1 MVAFLYLRQCFR
13 LENDLRESKTFGNRS
28 KTRSSDEVN
37 RKCYFFCEG
46 QETEPIY
53 FAKLKDMRSKIGIS
67 PLIDFIQIEKP
78 RGEDWSNP
86 KKMLDALCLDLS
98 DSITYN
104 TLINAMIDCLYT
116 SDYLIKHKDKIKE
129 FANLLISFVHDEL
142 NVQENDIVSDIT
154 KTTKVIYDFF
164 NKQRPRICNII
175 ISNITDVLDNYEITF
190 DKEIDFL
197 CLVVDR
203 DPESFTEFQFDDVL
217 ETCQKNNFD
226 FLISNP
232 NFEFWLL
239 LHFNEI
245 LDLDKNKLL
254 RNEKINPGSKSS
266 IRYIPNE
273 LRKCLGKYKK
283 NKYDSELFLKNLDT
297 AIKNEKQYCETLPE
311 LKNELG
317 SNIGVFIEKLR
328 QIDR

>member
-1 MVAFLYLRQCFR
+1 M
-13 LENDLRESKTFGNRS
+13 REDRTFGNRT
-28 KTRSSDEVN
+28 KIRLSDEVN
-37 RKCYFFCEG
+37 RKCFFCCEG

-53 FAKLKDMRSKIGIS
+53 FAKLKELKIEIGIS

-98 DSITYN
+98 KEITYN

-116 SDYLIKHKDKIKE
+116 SDYLVKHRDKIKE
-129 FANLLISFVHDEL
+129 FSDLLVSFMHEEL
-142 NVQENDIVSDIT
+142 NVAETDIVKDVNH
-154 KTTKVIYDFF
+154 TTKAVYDFF
-164 NKQRPRICNII
+164 NQQRPRICNII
-175 ISNITDVLDNYEITF
+175 MSNVTDILNNYEITF
-190 DKEIDFL
+190 DKEIDYL

-217 ETCQKNNFD
+217 KTCKQNNFE

-232 NFEFWLL
+232 NFELWLL
-239 LHFNEI
+239 LHFDDI
-245 LDLDKNKLL
+245 HDLDNEKLL
-254 RNEKINPGSKSS
+254 KNEKINPGSKSS
-266 IRYIPNE
+266 IRFIPNE
-273 LRKCLGKYKK
+273 LRKCLGTYKK
-283 NKYDSELFLKNLDT
+283 SRYDVTLLIKNIDK
-297 AIKNEKQYCETLPE
+297 AIKNEKNYCESLPE

-328 QIDR
+328 QIN

>member
-1 MVAFLYLRQCFR
+1 M
-13 LENDLRESKTFGNRS
+13 REDRTFGNRS
-28 KTRSSDEVN
+28 KIRISDEVN
-37 RKCYFFCEG
+37 RKCFFFCEG

-53 FAKLKDMRSKIGIS
+53 FAKLKDMKNEIGIS
-67 PLIDFIQIEKP
+67 QLIDFIQIEKP

-98 DSITYN
+98 KEITYN

-116 SDYLIKHKDKIKE
+116 SNYLSKHRNKIQE
-129 FANLLISFVHDEL
+129 FSNLLVSFMHDEL
-142 NVQENDIVSDIT
+142 KVSETDIVKDI
-154 KTTKVIYDFF
+154 KQTTKAVYEFF
-164 NKQRPRICNII
+164 NHQRPKICDII
-175 ISNITDVLDNYEITF
+175 ISNVTDILNNYEITF
-190 DKEIDFL
+190 DKEIDYL

-217 ETCQKNNFD
+217 ETCKQNNFE

-239 LHFNEI
+239 LHFDDI
-245 LDLDKNKLL
+245 LELDKEKLL
-254 RNEKINPGSKSS
+254 HNEKINKESKSS
-266 IRYIPNE
+266 IRFIPNE

-283 NKYDSELFLKNLDT
+283 NKYNSDLLLAKIDT
-297 AIKNEKQYCETLPE
+297 AIKNEKQYCETLSE

-317 SNIGVFIEKLR
+317 SNIGLFIEKLR
-328 QIDR
+328 NLNK

>member
-1 MVAFLYLRQCFR
+1 M
-13 LENDLRESKTFGNRS
+13 REDRTFGNRT
-28 KTRSSDEVN
+28 KIRLSDEVN
-37 RKCYFFCEG
+37 RKCFFFCEG

-53 FAKLKDMRSKIGIS
+53 FAKLKELKIEIGIS

-98 DSITYN
+98 KEITYN

-116 SDYLIKHKDKIKE
+116 NDYLVKHRDKIKE
-129 FANLLISFVHDEL
+129 FSDLLVSFMHEEL
-142 NVQENDIVSDIT
+142 NVAETDIVKDVNH
-154 KTTKVIYDFF
+154 TTKAVYDFF
-164 NKQRPRICNII
+164 NQQRPRICNII
-175 ISNITDVLDNYEITF
+175 MSNVTDILNNYEITF
-190 DKEIDFL
+190 DKEIDYL

-217 ETCQKNNFD
+217 KTCKQNNFE

-232 NFEFWLL
+232 NFELWLL
-239 LHFNEI
+239 LHFDDI
-245 LDLDKNKLL
+245 HDLDNEKLL
-254 RNEKINPGSKSS
+254 KNEKINPGSKSS
-266 IRYIPNE
+266 IRFIPNE
-273 LRKCLGKYKK
+273 LRKCLGTYKK
-283 NKYDSELFLKNLDT
+283 SRYDVTLLIKNIDK
-297 AIKNEKQYCETLPE
+297 AIKNEKNYCESLPE

-328 QIDR
+328 QIN

>member
-1 MVAFLYLRQCFR
+1 M
-13 LENDLRESKTFGNRS
+13 REDRTFGNRT
-28 KTRSSDEVN
+28 KIRLSDEVN
-37 RKCYFFCEG
+37 RKCFFFCEG

-53 FAKLKDMRSKIGIS
+53 FAKLKELKIEIGIS

-98 DSITYN
+98 KEITYN

-116 SDYLIKHKDKIKE
+116 SDYLVKHRDKIKE
-129 FANLLISFVHDEL
+129 FSDLLVSFMHEAL
-142 NVQENDIVSDIT
+142 NVAETDIVKDVNH
-154 KTTKVIYDFF
+154 TTKAVYDFF
-164 NKQRPRICNII
+164 NQQRPRICNII
-175 ISNITDVLDNYEITF
+175 MSNVTDILNNYEITF
-190 DKEIDFL
+190 DKEIDYL

-217 ETCQKNNFD
+217 KTCKQNNFE

-232 NFEFWLL
+232 NFELWLL
-239 LHFNEI
+239 LHFDDI
-245 LDLDKNKLL
+245 HDLDNEKLL
-254 RNEKINPGSKSS
+254 KNEKINPGSKSS
-266 IRYIPNE
+266 IRFIPNE
-273 LRKCLGKYKK
+273 LRKCLGTYKK
-283 NKYDSELFLKNLDT
+283 SRYDVTLLIKNIDK
-297 AIKNEKQYCETLPE
+297 AIKNEKNYCESLPE

-328 QIDR
+328 QIN

>member
-1 MVAFLYLRQCFR
+1 M
-13 LENDLRESKTFGNRS
+13 REDRTFGNRT
-28 KTRSSDEVN
+28 KIRLSDEVN
-37 RKCYFFCEG
+37 RKCFFFCEG

-53 FAKLKDMRSKIGIS
+53 FAKLKELKIEIGIS

-98 DSITYN
+98 KEITYN

-116 SDYLIKHKDKIKE
+116 SDYLVKHRDKIKE
-129 FANLLISFVHDEL
+129 FSDLLVSFMHEEL
-142 NVQENDIVSDIT
+142 NVAETDIVKDVNH
-154 KTTKVIYDFF
+154 TTKAVYDFF
-164 NKQRPRICNII
+164 NQQRPRICNII
-175 ISNITDVLDNYEITF
+175 MSNVTDILNNYEITF
-190 DKEIDFL
+190 DKEIDYL

-217 ETCQKNNFD
+217 KTCKQNNFE

-232 NFEFWLL
+232 NFELWLL
-239 LHFNEI
+239 LHFDDI
-245 LDLDKNKLL
+245 HDLDNEKLL
-254 RNEKINPGSKSS
+254 KNEKINPGSKSS
-266 IRYIPNE
+266 IRFIPNE
-273 LRKCLGKYKK
+273 LRKCLGTYKK
-283 NKYDSELFLKNLDT
+283 SRYDVTLLIKNIDK
-297 AIKNEKQYCETLPE
+297 AIKNEKNYCESLPE

-328 QIDR
+328 QIN

>member
-1 MVAFLYLRQCFR
+1 M
-13 LENDLRESKTFGNRS
+13 REDRTFGNRS
-28 KTRSSDEVN
+28 KIRNSDEVN
-37 RKCYFFCEG
+37 RKCFFFCEG
-46 QETEPIY
+46 QETELIY
-53 FAKLKDMRSKIGIS
+53 FAKLKDIKNEIGIS

-86 KKMLDALCLDLS
+86 KKMINALCLDLS
-98 DSITYN
+98 KEITYN

-116 SDYLIKHKDKIKE
+116 SDYLVKHRNKIKE
-129 FANLLISFVHDEL
+129 FSDLLVLFMHEEL
-142 NVQENDIVSDIT
+142 NVAETDIVKDVDQ
-154 KTTKVIYDFF
+154 TTKAVYDFF
-164 NKQRPRICNII
+164 NQQRPRICNII
-175 ISNITDVLDNYEITF
+175 MSNVTEILNNYEITF

-217 ETCQKNNFD
+217 KTCKQNNFE

-239 LHFNEI
+239 LHFDEVLALDNE
-245 LDLDKNKLL
+245 KLL
-254 RNEKINPGSKSS
+254 KNNKIYPGSKSS
-266 IRYIPNE
+266 IRFIPNE
-273 LRKCLGKYKK
+273 LRKCLGNYKK
-283 NKYDSELFLKNLDT
+283 SRYDVTLLLNNIDN
-297 AIKNEKQYCETLPE
+297 AIKNEKHYCESLPE

-328 QIDR
+328 QIN

>member
-1 MVAFLYLRQCFR
+1 M
-13 LENDLRESKTFGNRS
+13 REDRTFGNRT
-28 KTRSSDEVN
+28 KIRISDEVN
-37 RKCYFFCEG
+37 RKCFFFCEG

-53 FAKLKDMRSKIGIS
+53 FAKLKEMKNEIGIS

-98 DSITYN
+98 KEITYN

-116 SDYLIKHKDKIKE
+116 SDYLVKHRNKIKE
-129 FANLLISFVHDEL
+129 FSDLLVSFMHEEL
-142 NVQENDIVSDIT
+142 NVAETDIVKDVDHIT
-154 KTTKVIYDFF
+154 KVVYDFF
-164 NKQRPRICNII
+164 NQQRPRICNII
-175 ISNITDVLDNYEITF
+175 MSNVTDILNNYEITF
-190 DKEIDFL
+190 DKEIDYL

-217 ETCQKNNFD
+217 KTCKQNNFE

-232 NFEFWLL
+232 NFELWLL
-239 LHFNEI
+239 LHFDDI
-245 LDLDKNKLL
+245 HDLDNEKLL
-254 RNEKINPGSKSS
+254 KNEKINPGSKSS
-266 IRYIPNE
+266 IRFIPNE
-273 LRKCLGKYKK
+273 LRKCLGTYKK
-283 NKYDSELFLKNLDT
+283 SRYDVTLLIKNIDK
-297 AIKNEKQYCETLPE
+297 AIKNEKNYCESLPE

-328 QIDR
+328 QIN

>member
-1 MVAFLYLRQCFR
+1 
-13 LENDLRESKTFGNRS
+13 LREDRTFGNRT
-28 KTRSSDEVN
+28 KIRLSDEVN
-37 RKCYFFCEG
+37 RKCFFFCEG

-53 FAKLKDMRSKIGIS
+53 FAKLKELKNEIGIS

-98 DSITYN
+98 KEITYN

-116 SDYLIKHKDKIKE
+116 SDYLVKHRDKIKE
-129 FANLLISFVHDEL
+129 FSDLLVSFMHEEL
-142 NVQENDIVSDIT
+142 NVAETDIVKDVNH
-154 KTTKVIYDFF
+154 TTKAVYDFF
-164 NKQRPRICNII
+164 NQQRPRICNII
-175 ISNITDVLDNYEITF
+175 MSNVTDILNNYEITF
-190 DKEIDFL
+190 DKEIDYL

-217 ETCQKNNFD
+217 KTCKQNNFE

-232 NFEFWLL
+232 NFELWLL
-239 LHFNEI
+239 LHFDDI
-245 LDLDKNKLL
+245 HDLDNEKLL
-254 RNEKINPGSKSS
+254 KNEKINPGSKSS
-266 IRYIPNE
+266 IRFIPNE
-273 LRKCLGKYKK
+273 LRKCLGTYKK
-283 NKYDSELFLKNLDT
+283 SRYDVTLLIKNIDK
-297 AIKNEKQYCETLPE
+297 AIKNEKNYCESLPE

-328 QIDR
+328 QIN

>member
-1 MVAFLYLRQCFR
+1 M
-13 LENDLRESKTFGNRS
+13 REDRTFGNRT
-28 KTRSSDEVN
+28 KIRLSDEVN
-37 RKCYFFCEG
+37 RKCFFFCEG

-53 FAKLKDMRSKIGIS
+53 FAKLKELKIEIGIS

-98 DSITYN
+98 KEITYN

-116 SDYLIKHKDKIKE
+116 SDYLVKHRDKIKE
-129 FANLLISFVHDEL
+129 FSDLLVSFMHEEL
-142 NVQENDIVSDIT
+142 NVAETDIVKDVNH
-154 KTTKVIYDFF
+154 TTKAVYDFF
-164 NKQRPRICNII
+164 NQQRPRICNII
-175 ISNITDVLDNYEITF
+175 MSNVTDILNNYEITF
-190 DKEIDFL
+190 DKEIDYL

-217 ETCQKNNFD
+217 KTCKQNNFE

-232 NFEFWLL
+232 NFELWLL
-239 LHFNEI
+239 LHFDVI
-245 LDLDKNKLL
+245 HDLDNEKLL
-254 RNEKINPGSKSS
+254 KNEKINPGSKSS
-266 IRYIPNE
+266 IRFIPNE
-273 LRKCLGKYKK
+273 LRKCLGTYKK
-283 NKYDSELFLKNLDT
+283 SRYDVTLLIKNIDK
-297 AIKNEKQYCETLPE
+297 AIKNEKNYCESLPE

-328 QIDR
+328 QIN

>member
-1 MVAFLYLRQCFR
+1 M
-13 LENDLRESKTFGNRS
+13 REDRTFGNRT
-28 KTRSSDEVN
+28 KIRLSDEVN
-37 RKCYFFCEG
+37 RKCFFFCEG

-53 FAKLKDMRSKIGIS
+53 FAKLKELKNEIGIS

-98 DSITYN
+98 KEITYN

-116 SDYLIKHKDKIKE
+116 SDYLVKHRDKIKE
-129 FANLLISFVHDEL
+129 FSDLLVSFMHEEL
-142 NVQENDIVSDIT
+142 NVAETDIVKDVNH
-154 KTTKVIYDFF
+154 TTKAVYDFF
-164 NKQRPRICNII
+164 NQQRPRICNII
-175 ISNITDVLDNYEITF
+175 MSNVTDILNNYEITF
-190 DKEIDFL
+190 DKEIDYL

-217 ETCQKNNFD
+217 KTCKQNNFE

-232 NFEFWLL
+232 NFELWLL
-239 LHFNEI
+239 LHFDDI
-245 LDLDKNKLL
+245 HDLDNEKLL
-254 RNEKINPGSKSS
+254 KNEKINPSSKSS
-266 IRYIPNE
+266 IRFIPNE
-273 LRKCLGKYKK
+273 LRKCLGTYKK
-283 NKYDSELFLKNLDT
+283 SRYDVTLLIKNIDK
-297 AIKNEKQYCETLPE
+297 AIKNEKNYCESLPE

-328 QIDR
+328 QIN

>member
-1 MVAFLYLRQCFR
+1 M
-13 LENDLRESKTFGNRS
+13 REDRTFGNRT
-28 KTRSSDEVN
+28 KIRISDEVN
-37 RKCYFFCEG
+37 RKCFFFCEG

-53 FAKLKDMRSKIGIS
+53 FAKLKEMKNEIGIS

-98 DSITYN
+98 KEITYN

-116 SDYLIKHKDKIKE
+116 SDYLVKHRNKIKE
-129 FANLLISFVHDEL
+129 FSDLLVSFIHEEL
-142 NVQENDIVSDIT
+142 NVAETDIVKDVDHIT
-154 KTTKVIYDFF
+154 KVVYDFF
-164 NKQRPRICNII
+164 NQQRPRICNII
-175 ISNITDVLDNYEITF
+175 MSNVTDILNNYEITF
-190 DKEIDFL
+190 DKEIDYL

-217 ETCQKNNFD
+217 KTCKQNNFE

-232 NFEFWLL
+232 NFELWLL
-239 LHFNEI
+239 LHFDDI
-245 LDLDKNKLL
+245 HDLDNEKLL
-254 RNEKINPGSKSS
+254 KNEKINPGSKSS
-266 IRYIPNE
+266 IRFIPNE
-273 LRKCLGKYKK
+273 LRKCLGTYKK
-283 NKYDSELFLKNLDT
+283 SRYDVTLLIKNIDK
-297 AIKNEKQYCETLPE
+297 AIKNEKNYCESLPE

-328 QIDR
+328 QIN

>member
-1 MVAFLYLRQCFR
+1 MKEDR
-13 LENDLRESKTFGNRS
+13 TFGNRT
-28 KTRSSDEVN
+28 KIRISDEVN
-37 RKCYFFCEG
+37 RKCFFFCEG

-53 FAKLKDMRSKIGIS
+53 FAKLKDMKNEIGIS

-98 DSITYN
+98 KEITYN

-116 SDYLIKHKDKIKE
+116 SDYLVKHKNKIKE
-129 FANLLISFVHDEL
+129 FSDLLISFMHEEL
-142 NVQENDIVSDIT
+142 NVVETDIVKDVDH
-154 KTTKVIYDFF
+154 TTKAVYDFF
-164 NKQRPRICNII
+164 NQQRPRICNII
-175 ISNITDVLDNYEITF
+175 MSNVTEILNNYEITF
-190 DKEIDFL
+190 DKEIDYL

-217 ETCQKNNFD
+217 KTCKQNNFE

-232 NFEFWLL
+232 NFELWLL
-239 LHFNEI
+239 LHFDDI
-245 LDLDKNKLL
+245 RDLDNEKLL
-254 RNEKINPGSKSS
+254 KNEKINPGSKSS
-266 IRYIPNE
+266 IRFIPNE
-273 LRKCLGKYKK
+273 LRKCLGTYKK
-283 NKYDSELFLKNLDT
+283 SRYDVTLL
-297 AIKNEKQYCETLPE
+297 IKNIDKAINNEKNYCESLPE

-328 QIDR
+328 QIN

>member
-1 MVAFLYLRQCFR
+1 M
-13 LENDLRESKTFGNRS
+13 REDRTFGNRT
-28 KTRSSDEVN
+28 KIRLSDEVN
-37 RKCYFFCEG
+37 RKCFFFCEG

-53 FAKLKDMRSKIGIS
+53 FAKLKELKNEIGIS

-98 DSITYN
+98 KEITYN

-116 SDYLIKHKDKIKE
+116 SNYLVKNRDKIKE
-129 FANLLISFVHDEL
+129 FSDLLVSFMHEEL
-142 NVQENDIVSDIT
+142 NVAETDIVKDVNH
-154 KTTKVIYDFF
+154 TTKAVYDFF
-164 NKQRPRICNII
+164 NQQRPRICNII
-175 ISNITDVLDNYEITF
+175 MSNVTDILNNYEITF
-190 DKEIDFL
+190 DKEIDYL

-217 ETCQKNNFD
+217 KTCKQNNFE

-232 NFEFWLL
+232 NFELWLL
-239 LHFNEI
+239 LHFDDI
-245 LDLDKNKLL
+245 HDLDNEKLL
-254 RNEKINPGSKSS
+254 KNEKINPGSKSS
-266 IRYIPNE
+266 IRFIPNE
-273 LRKCLGKYKK
+273 LRKCLGTYKK
-283 NKYDSELFLKNLDT
+283 SRYDVTLLIKNIDK
-297 AIKNEKQYCETLPE
+297 AIKNEKNYCESLPE

-328 QIDR
+328 QIN

>member
-1 MVAFLYLRQCFR
+1 M
-13 LENDLRESKTFGNRS
+13 REDRTFGNRT
-28 KTRSSDEVN
+28 KIRISDEVN
-37 RKCYFFCEG
+37 RKCFFFCEG

-53 FAKLKDMRSKIGIS
+53 FARLKEMKNEIGIS

-98 DSITYN
+98 KKITYN

-116 SDYLIKHKDKIKE
+116 SDYLVKHRNKIKE
-129 FANLLISFVHDEL
+129 FSDLLVSFMHEEL
-142 NVQENDIVSDIT
+142 NVAETDIVKDVDQ
-154 KTTKVIYDFF
+154 TTKAVYDFF
-164 NKQRPRICNII
+164 YQQRPRICNII
-175 ISNITDVLDNYEITF
+175 MSNVTDILNNYEITF
-190 DKEIDFL
+190 DKEIDYL

-217 ETCQKNNFD
+217 KTCKQNNFE

-232 NFEFWLL
+232 NFELWLL
-239 LHFNEI
+239 LHFDDIHTLDNE
-245 LDLDKNKLL
+245 KLL
-254 RNEKINPGSKSS
+254 KNDKIDPSFKSS
-266 IRYIPNE
+266 IRFIPNE
-273 LRKCLGKYKK
+273 LRKCLGNYKK
-283 NKYDSELFLKNLDT
+283 SRYDVTLLIKNIDK
-297 AIKNEKQYCETLPE
+297 AIKNEKNYCESLPE

-328 QIDR
+328 QLK

>member
-1 MVAFLYLRQCFR
+1 M
-13 LENDLRESKTFGNRS
+13 REDRTFGNRT
-28 KTRSSDEVN
+28 KIRLSDEVN
-37 RKCYFFCEG
+37 RKCFFFCEG

-53 FAKLKDMRSKIGIS
+53 FAKLKELKNEIGIS

-98 DSITYN
+98 KEITYN

-116 SDYLIKHKDKIKE
+116 SDYLVKHRDKIKE
-129 FANLLISFVHDEL
+129 FSDLLVSFMHEEL
-142 NVQENDIVSDIT
+142 NVAETDIVKDVNH
-154 KTTKVIYDFF
+154 TTKAVYDFF
-164 NKQRPRICNII
+164 NQQRPRICNII
-175 ISNITDVLDNYEITF
+175 MSNVTDILNNYEITF
-190 DKEIDFL
+190 DKEIDYL

-217 ETCQKNNFD
+217 KTCKQNNFE

-232 NFEFWLL
+232 NFELWLL
-239 LHFNEI
+239 LHFDDI
-245 LDLDKNKLL
+245 HDLDNEKLL
-254 RNEKINPGSKSS
+254 KNEKINPGSKSS
-266 IRYIPNE
+266 IRFISNE
-273 LRKCLGKYKK
+273 LRKCLGTYKK
-283 NKYDSELFLKNLDT
+283 SRYDVTLLIKNIDK
-297 AIKNEKQYCETLPE
+297 AIKNEKNYCESLPE

-328 QIDR
+328 QIN

>member
-1 MVAFLYLRQCFR
+1 M
-13 LENDLRESKTFGNRS
+13 REDRTFGNRT
-28 KTRSSDEVN
+28 KIRISDEVN
-37 RKCYFFCEG
+37 RKCFFFCEG

-53 FAKLKDMRSKIGIS
+53 FAKLKEMKNEIGIS

-98 DSITYN
+98 KEITYN

-116 SDYLIKHKDKIKE
+116 SDYLVKHRNKIKE
-129 FANLLISFVHDEL
+129 FSDLLVSFMHEEL
-142 NVQENDIVSDIT
+142 NVAETDIVKDVDQ
-154 KTTKVIYDFF
+154 TTKAVYDFF
-164 NKQRPRICNII
+164 NQQRPRICNII
-175 ISNITDVLDNYEITF
+175 MSNVTDILNNYEITF
-190 DKEIDFL
+190 DKEIDYL

-217 ETCQKNNFD
+217 KTCKQNNFE

-239 LHFNEI
+239 LHFDDIHTLDNE
-245 LDLDKNKLL
+245 KLL
-254 RNEKINPGSKSS
+254 KNDKINPGSKSS
-266 IRYIPNE
+266 IRFIPNE
-273 LRKCLGKYKK
+273 LRKCLGTYKK
-283 NKYDSELFLKNLDT
+283 SRYDVTLLIKNIDK
-297 AIKNEKQYCETLPE
+297 AIKNEKNYCESLPE

-328 QIDR
+328 QIK

>member
-1 MVAFLYLRQCFR
+1 M
-13 LENDLRESKTFGNRS
+13 REDRTFGNRT
-28 KTRSSDEVN
+28 KIRLSDEVN
-37 RKCYFFCEG
+37 RKCFFFCEG

-53 FAKLKDMRSKIGIS
+53 FAKLKELKNEIGIS

-98 DSITYN
+98 KEITYN

-116 SDYLIKHKDKIKE
+116 SDYLVKHRDKIKE
-129 FANLLISFVHDEL
+129 FSDLLVSFMHEEL
-142 NVQENDIVSDIT
+142 NVAETDIVKDVNH
-154 KTTKVIYDFF
+154 TTKAVYDFF
-164 NKQRPRICNII
+164 NQQRPRICNII
-175 ISNITDVLDNYEITF
+175 MSNVTDILNNYEITF
-190 DKEIDFL
+190 DKEIDYL

-217 ETCQKNNFD
+217 KTCKQNNFE

-232 NFEFWLL
+232 NFELWLL
-239 LHFNEI
+239 LHFDDI
-245 LDLDKNKLL
+245 HDLDNEKLL
-254 RNEKINPGSKSS
+254 KNEKINPGSKSS
-266 IRYIPNE
+266 IRFIPNE
-273 LRKCLGKYKK
+273 LRKCLGTYKK
-283 NKYDSELFLKNLDT
+283 SRYDVTLLIKNIDK
-297 AIKNEKQYCETLPE
+297 AIKNEKNYCESLPE

-328 QIDR
+328 QIN

>member
-1 MVAFLYLRQCFR
+1 M
-13 LENDLRESKTFGNRS
+13 REDRTFGNRT
-28 KTRSSDEVN
+28 KIRISDEVN
-37 RKCYFFCEG
+37 RKCFFLCEG

-53 FAKLKDMRSKIGIS
+53 FAKLKELRNEIGIS

-78 RGEDWSNP
+78 RGENWSNP

-98 DSITYN
+98 KTITYN

-116 SDYLIKHKDKIKE
+116 SNYLIKHKDKITE
-129 FANLLISFVHDEL
+129 FSKLLISFMHDEL
-142 NVQENDIVSDIT
+142 NVQETDIFSDIT
-154 KTTKVIYDFF
+154 KTTKAVYDFF
-164 NKQRPRICNII
+164 NQQRPRICNII
-175 ISNITDVLDNYEITF
+175 MSNVDDVLDNYEITF

-217 ETCQKNNFD
+217 KTCENNNFD

-239 LHFNEI
+239 LHFDDI
-245 LDLDKNKLL
+245 FDLDKNELL
-254 RNEKINPGSKSS
+254 RNEKINSEAKSS
-266 IRYIPNE
+266 IRFIPNE
-273 LRKCLGKYKK
+273 LRKRLGKYKK
-283 NKYDSELFLKNLDT
+283 NKYDSDLLITKINT

-311 LKNELG
+311 LKNVLG
-317 SNIGVFIEKLR
+317 SNIGLFIEKLR
-328 QIDR
+328 NLDK